1 MNKEIQLTREHS
13 RMLTNKPTY
22 KAANHLN
29 CIVKLF
35 KDKIPAKQI
44 ASMYPEYFPEK
55 DSNKIYTVK
64 AKLIQLGLAEKCPI
78 ALKMVATKKRL
89 LEENSNVNPITKSVN
104 TVSPENLVNAAKI
117 SSTIKI
123 KFHGV
128 MLEIEKSSHII
139 ITREQ
144 VIVQ

>member
-1 MNKEIQLTREHS
+1 MNKKIQLTREHAK
-13 RMLTNKPTY
+13 MLTNKPTY
-22 KAANHLN
+22 KAAGHLKS
-29 CIVKLF
+29 IIKLF

-44 ASMYPEYFPEK
+44 AGMYPEYFTKEDP
-55 DSNKIYTVK
+55 NKIYTVK
-64 AKLIQLGLAEKCPI
+64 AKLVQLGLAEKCPT
-78 ALKMVATKKRL
+78 ALKMVETKRRL
-89 LEENSNVNPITKSVN
+89 REESKGSVQPTNPVKESN
-104 TVSPENLVNAAKI
+104 

-128 MLEIEKSSHII
+128 ILEIEKSSHII

>member
-22 KAANHLN
+22 KATNHLN

-44 ASMYPEYFPEK
+44 AGMYPEYFSEK

-89 LEENSNVNPITKSVN
+89 LEESSNVNPITKSVN